1 MRITGGEFG
10 GRNLK
15 VPKSDAIRPTQ
26 DRVREALFNIIQFE
40 VPGSDFLDLFA
51 GSGAV
56 GIEALS
62 RGAKSATFVEANRR
76 HIVVLEENLRSL
88 GSDRV
93 ELGSDRVELGS
104 DRVELGSGRVGVGAG
119 SVGVGSDRVGVAA
132 ARTNRP
138 KRTLDDSTV
147 VLADV
152 YRWIGRYSGPGFSIG
167 FADPPYALGEEKG
180 YASVLATLA
189 ARGVIREGG
198 LFVAEMTAV
207 QKAEETPGW
216 ELVRDRT
223 YGKTRLCIW
232 RRKEQNT

>member
-26 DRVREALFNIIQFE
+26 DRVREALFNILQCDIA
-40 VPGSDFLDLFA
+40 GADFLDLFA

-56 GIEALS
+56 GLEALS
-62 RGAKSATFVEANRR
+62 RGAKSATFVEANKR
-76 HIVVLEENLRSL
+76 HVAVLKENLNFLCSPSPSTFTSEIVV
-88 GSDRV
+88 
-93 ELGSDRVELGS
+93 
-104 DRVELGSGRVGVGAG
+104 
-119 SVGVGSDRVGVAA
+119 
-132 ARTNRP
+132 
-138 KRTLDDSTV
+138 
-147 VLADV
+147 ADA
-152 YRWIGRYSGPGFSIG
+152 YKWIDRYSGPGFTIG

-180 YASVLATLA
+180 YASVLKTLA
-189 ARGVIREGG
+189 ERGVIRPGG
-198 LFVAEMTAV
+198 LFVAEMTSV

-232 RRKEQNT
+232 RRV

>member
-15 VPKSDAIRPTQ
+15 VPKTDAIRPTQ
-26 DRVREALFNIIQFE
+26 DRVREALFNIIQCE
-40 VPGSDFLDLFA
+40 IAGADFLDLFA

-56 GIEALS
+56 GLEALS
-62 RGAKSATFVEANRR
+62 RGATRVAFVEASRK
-76 HIVVLEENLRSL
+76 HIAILKENIDSFRVQSTAIEVV
-88 GSDRV
+88 
-93 ELGSDRVELGS
+93 
-104 DRVELGSGRVGVGAG
+104 
-119 SVGVGSDRVGVAA
+119 VADA
-132 ARTNRP
+132 
-138 KRTLDDSTV
+138 
-147 VLADV
+147 
-152 YRWIGRYSGPGFSIG
+152 YRWLATYSGPGFSIG

-189 ARGVIREGG
+189 VRGVIRPGG
-198 LFVAEMTAV
+198 LFIAEMTAV

-232 RRKEQNT
+232 RRI

>member
-40 VPGSDFLDLFA
+40 VAGCEFLDLFA

-56 GIEALS
+56 GLEALS
-62 RGAKSATFVEANRR
+62 RGAKSVTFVERERR
-76 HIVVLEENLRSL
+76 HLAVLNENVSCLVPRASCL
-88 GSDRV
+88 VPV
-93 ELGSDRVELGS
+93 EQTKHEARNTRHEII
-104 DRVELGSGRVGVGAG
+104 
-119 SVGVGSDRVGVAA
+119 AA
-132 ARTNRP
+132 
-138 KRTLDDSTV
+138 DC
-147 VLADV
+147 
-152 YRWIGRYSGPGFSIG
+152 YRWISSYSGPGFTIG

-180 YASVLATLA
+180 YAQVLASLLA
-189 ARGVIREGG
+189 RNVIRPGG
-198 LFVAEMTAV
+198 LFIAEMTAV

-232 RRKEQNT
+232 RRGA

>member
-40 VPGSDFLDLFA
+40 VAGCEFLDLFA

-56 GIEALS
+56 GLEALS
-62 RGAKSATFVEANRR
+62 RGAKAVTFVESNR
-76 HIVVLEENLRSL
+76 HHLVVLKENLNLLCST
-88 GSDRV
+88 SPSTFAFSV
-93 ELGSDRVELGS
+93 A
-104 DRVELGSGRVGVGAG
+104 GA
-119 SVGVGSDRVGVAA
+119 DA
-132 ARTNRP
+132 
-138 KRTLDDSTV
+138 
-147 VLADV
+147 
-152 YRWIGRYSGPGFSIG
+152 YRWISSYSGPGFTIG

-180 YASVLATLA
+180 YAQVLASLLE
-189 ARGVIREGG
+189 RNVIRPGG
-198 LFVAEMTAV
+198 LFIAEMTAV

-232 RRKEQNT
+232 RRV

>member
-10 GRNLK
+10 GRILK

-40 VPGSDFLDLFA
+40 VPGADFLDLFA

-62 RGAKSATFVEANRR
+62 RGAKSATFVEQDRR
-76 HIVVLEENLRSL
+76 HMPVLLENLRLVSHS
-88 GSDRV
+88 GSSQPAN
-93 ELGSDRVELGS
+93 L
-104 DRVELGSGRVGVGAG
+104 
-119 SVGVGSDRVGVAA
+119 
-132 ARTNRP
+132 
-138 KRTLDDSTV
+138 STFQPFNFST

-152 YRWIGRYSGPGFSIG
+152 YRWITSYSGPGFSIA
-167 FADPPYALGEEKG
+167 FADPPYALGEERG

-189 ARGVIREGG
+189 DRGVVRPGG

-223 YGKTRLCIW
+223 YGKTRLCLW
-232 RRKEQNT
+232 RRLVAE

>member
-26 DRVREALFNIIQFE
+26 DRVREAVFNIIQFE
-40 VPGSDFLDLFA
+40 VAGSEFLDLFA

-56 GIEALS
+56 GLEALS
-62 RGAKSATFVEANRR
+62 RGAKSATFVERDRR
-76 HIVVLEENLRSL
+76 HLAVLKENLES
-88 GSDRV
+88 
-93 ELGSDRVELGS
+93 
-104 DRVELGSGRVGVGAG
+104 LGSGRVGT
-119 SVGVGSDRVGVAA
+119 VAA
-132 ARTNRP
+132 RP
-138 KRTLDDSTV
+138 MATPNDTTV
-147 VLADV
+147 IAADA
-152 YRWIGRYSGPGFSIG
+152 YRWVERYVGPGFSIG

-189 ARGVIREGG
+189 ERGVIRPGG
-198 LFVAEMTAV
+198 LFIAEMTAV

-223 YGKTRLCIW
+223 YGKTRICMW
-232 RRKEQNT
+232 RRVEGLKG

>member
-40 VPGSDFLDLFA
+40 IAGSDFLDLFA

-56 GIEALS
+56 GLEALS
-62 RGAKSATFVEANRR
+62 RGAARVTFVERERR
-76 HIVVLEENLRSL
+76 HLTVLKENVDSFRVQSTAVDVVS
-88 GSDRV
+88 
-93 ELGSDRVELGS
+93 
-104 DRVELGSGRVGVGAG
+104 
-119 SVGVGSDRVGVAA
+119 
-132 ARTNRP
+132 
-138 KRTLDDSTV
+138 
-147 VLADV
+147 ADA
-152 YRWIGRYSGPGFSIG
+152 YRWISTYAGPGFSIG

-180 YASVLATLA
+180 YASVLVTLA
-189 ARGVIREGG
+189 ERGVIRPGG
-198 LFVAEMTAV
+198 LFIAEMTAV

-216 ELVRDRT
+216 ELIRDRT

-232 RRKEQNT
+232 RRI

>member
-26 DRVREALFNIIQFE
+26 DRVREALFNILQFD
-40 VPGSDFLDLFA
+40 VPGADFLDLFA

-62 RGAKSATFVEANRR
+62 RGAASVTFVEQNRV
-76 HIVVLEENLRSL
+76 HLKVLGENL
-88 GSDRV
+88 
-93 ELGSDRVELGS
+93 EM
-104 DRVELGSGRVGVGAG
+104 VGGKTQDLRLKTTV
-119 SVGVGSDRVGVAA
+119 VAA
-132 ARTNRP
+132 DA
-138 KRTLDDSTV
+138 
-147 VLADV
+147 
-152 YRWIGRYSGPGFSIG
+152 YRWLASYSGPGFSIV

-180 YASVLATLA
+180 YAAVLATLA
-189 ARGVIREGG
+189 ARGVVREGG
-198 LFVAEMTAV
+198 LFIAEMTAV

-216 ELVRDRT
+216 ELFRDRT

-232 RRKEQNT
+232 RHI